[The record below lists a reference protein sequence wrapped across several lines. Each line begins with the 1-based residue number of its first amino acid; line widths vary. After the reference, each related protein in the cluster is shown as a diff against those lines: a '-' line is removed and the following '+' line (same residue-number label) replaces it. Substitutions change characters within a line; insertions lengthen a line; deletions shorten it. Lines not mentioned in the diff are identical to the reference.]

1 MNEVKSL
8 AKDTAIYGISSILG
22 KFLNWCLVPLYTYL
36 LTSSADYGIV
46 TNLYAWTALLL
57 VILTYG
63 METGLFRFLNK
74 GEDNP
79 DTVYSTTLTSVF
91 ATSMLFA
98 VLVSVFSGP
107 IANAMGYGAH
117 PEFIAMLAIV
127 VAMDAFDSIPFAYL
141 RYLKRPV
148 AFASLK
154 LFMIFVNIVMNIFFL
169 LGCPAIMKWNPAL
182 VDWFYNPD
190 YGVGYV
196 FVANFISTT
205 CVTLA
210 LLPTVFQVKPKF
222 DGELLKHM
230 LAYSLPLLLL
240 GVVGIMNQTI
250 DKIIFPYLYADPQEG
265 AAQLG
270 IYGACFKVA
279 MVMMVF
285 TQAFRYAYEP
295 FVFAKSKDADS
306 KQSYAVTMKY
316 FLITSFLIFLGITF
330 YLDILRYIIRQ
341 DYWEGLVVIPVVLMA
356 YIFQGVYFNLSFWYK
371 LNDKTQYGAYM
382 SMAGC
387 VINVALIVALVPLIG
402 YMGAALAS
410 LVTFFVMMVV
420 SYVWGQKYLPIDYDF
435 KGIGIYFALAAALY
449 GLSRLSSYMLL
460 IYCGLDNIWIN
471 MGVNTVLLA
480 VYVAYLLKHD
490 LPVNAILRRRVKN

>member
-1 MNEVKSL
+1 MTEVKSL
-8 AKDTAIYGISSILG
+8 AKDTAIYGLSSILG

-74 GEDNP
+74 GEDSP
-79 DTVYSTTLTSVF
+79 DTVYSTTLITLFVTS
-91 ATSMLFA
+91 ASFA
-98 VLVSVFSGP
+98 VIVSLLSHPV
-107 IANAMGYGAH
+107 ADAMGYSAH
-117 PEFIAMLAIV
+117 PEFISMLAIV

-141 RYLKRPV
+141 RYQKRPL
-148 AFASLK
+148 AFALLK
-154 LFMIFVNIVMNIFFL
+154 LFMIFVNIIMNLFFL
-169 LGCPAIMKWNPAL
+169 LGCPAIMRWNPSL
-182 VDWFYNPD
+182 IDWFYNPD

-196 FVANFISTT
+196 FVANLISTT
-205 CVTLA
+205 SVTLA
-210 LLPTVFQVKPKF
+210 LLPTVFCVKPVF
-222 DGELLKHM
+222 DGALLRRM
-230 LAYSLPLLLL
+230 LSYSLPLLLL

-250 DKIIFPYLYADPQEG
+250 DKIIFPYLYADAQEG

-295 FVFAKSKDADS
+295 FVFAKNKEADS
-306 KQSYAVTMKY
+306 RESYAVTMKY

-330 YLDILRYIIRQ
+330 YLDILRYIIRE
-341 DYWEGLVVIPVVLMA
+341 DYWGGLVVIPVVLLA

-387 VINVALIVALVPLIG
+387 LINVALIVILVPLIG

-410 LVTFFVMMVV
+410 LVAFFTMMIV
-420 SYVWGQKYLPIDYDF
+420 SYVWGQKYLPVNYDF
-435 KGIGIYFALAAALY
+435 KTILIYFALAALLY
-449 GLSRLSSYMLL
+449 GLSRLSAYLL
-460 IYCGLDNIWIN
+460 AQYCGIENMWLN

-480 VYVAYLLKHD
+480 VYVVYLLRHD
-490 LPVNAILRRRVKN
+490 LPVKVLLHRGA

>member
-1 MNEVKSL
+1 MTEVKSL
-8 AKDTAIYGISSILG
+8 AKDTAIYGLSSILG

-74 GEDNP
+74 GEDSP
-79 DTVYSTTLTSVF
+79 DTVYSTTLITLFVTS
-91 ATSMLFA
+91 ASFA
-98 VLVSVFSGP
+98 VIVSLLSHPV
-107 IANAMGYGAH
+107 ADAMGYSAH
-117 PEFIAMLAIV
+117 PEFISMLAIV

-141 RYLKRPV
+141 RYQKRPL
-148 AFASLK
+148 AFALLK
-154 LFMIFVNIVMNIFFL
+154 LFMIFVNIIMNLFFL
-169 LGCPAIMKWNPAL
+169 LGCPAIMRWNPSL
-182 VDWFYNPD
+182 IDWFYNPD

-196 FVANFISTT
+196 FVANLISTT
-205 CVTLA
+205 SVTLA
-210 LLPTVFQVKPKF
+210 LLPTVFCVKPVF
-222 DGELLKHM
+222 DGALLRRM
-230 LAYSLPLLLL
+230 LSYSLPLLLL

-250 DKIIFPYLYADPQEG
+250 DKIIFPYLYADAQEG

-295 FVFAKSKDADS
+295 FVFAKNKEADS
-306 KQSYAVTMKY
+306 RESYAVTMKY

-330 YLDILRYIIRQ
+330 YLDILRYIIRE
-341 DYWEGLVVIPVVLMA
+341 DYWGGLVVIPVVLLA
-356 YIFQGVYFNLSFWYK
+356 YIFQGVYFTLSFWYK

-387 VINVALIVALVPLIG
+387 LINVALIVILVPLIG

-410 LVTFFVMMVV
+410 LVAFFTMMIV
-420 SYVWGQKYLPIDYDF
+420 SYVWGQKYLPVNYDF
-435 KGIGIYFALAAALY
+435 KTILIYFALAALLY
-449 GLSRLSSYMLL
+449 GLSRLSAYLL
-460 IYCGLDNIWIN
+460 AQYCGIENMWLN

-480 VYVAYLLKHD
+480 VYVVYLLRHD
-490 LPVNAILRRRVKN
+490 LPVKVLLHRDA